1 MSPQLFFA
9 TVKSGCPASPF
20 AQRLGAAMFQEISM
34 HARFCAPARTRA
46 ALLTTTLLMSGILL
60 SSQALAQTVLPSGG
74 QVIAGAATINGSGS
88 QTVISQSSDKAIINW
103 TDFSI
108 GQGGK
113 VIFNNGAGTTLN
125 RVTGSNLS
133 SINGLLN
140 ATGSVYLI
148 NPNGVIIGK
157 TGVVNVGGGFVTS
170 ALDITNDNFLSGGDL
185 TFSGPSLASVVNLG
199 KIGALGGD
207 VALMAVNVQNSGTI
221 DAANGTAGLLAGH
234 KIIMRDSS
242 VNDGRFLI
250 VTGDADTTVTND
262 GAIAAA
268 SVELRAEGGNIYALA
283 GNTSGVI
290 RATGVSEK
298 DGKVWLTA
306 GTAGSVNMSGGTV
319 AASAANGDGGMIS
332 VTGGQVKVTANAT
345 LDASATGSGG
355 NGGTVKVIA
364 DMASGSLNFQGTA
377 RAGSLS
383 GNGGF
388 IETSGA
394 AVDFNGARIDTASA
408 TGKSGNWLIDPYN
421 LTIDASAATTIST
434 NLASTNVTLQT
445 TASGT
450 SAIGTASSGDGD
462 IIINSDITWASGN
475 TLTLDAYHGITVN
488 GNVTVAGAGGVIL
501 TTNDGGTGG
510 DYNFTI
516 GNGLNYT
523 GAGGSLSINGSA
535 YTLLY
540 SLSDFSSMEGS
551 TGKFA
556 LAKSLDATASSY
568 TASVVANF
576 GTSSNH
582 TGIFT
587 GLGNTITDLKITA
600 YYGYT
605 GLFGF
610 NFGTIRDIGLVG
622 GLIQADETGSL
633 VGFNYS
639 GVIKNAFSS
648 ATVMGGSSAGGLV
661 ETNSGVIS
669 NSFATGAVIGGW
681 TAGGLVAANYNGSGI
696 ISNSYA
702 TGSVYART
710 QGGGLAGIN
719 NGGTIINSFATG
731 ALTGTGAMGGLS
743 GSDNGGTITNSYY
756 DSGTTGA
763 VNGLGTTLTTAQL
776 QGGLPT
782 GFSTSAWATGTGL
795 YPYLKTFYPGGLQ
808 VITGTAQNNSGGAAS
823 TAQLAFYTGGAQLGS
838 ATSGANGYYY
848 FVAAP
853 GTTTASTELGATL
866 TLNGASGVSGLSY
879 TNAPSLSG
887 GNVVNFNIQSNLI
900 DLTTGATSYSSLQS
914 RLTAIFG
921 NSALTSAMTGITNPD
936 YKITTSGAFTLDTAL
951 TGGGA
956 VSIKTGGDLTI
967 DNAIT
972 VSGSKAL
979 TLDSHDNLYVNAN
992 LTASGS
998 NAATLAVGN
1007 GGSGDYYFALGDSLS
1022 FTGSGGSLSINGDN
1036 YTLLYSLGDL
1046 AGIDGS
1052 ANYALAR
1059 SLDASGQ
1066 TYSDA
1071 LVAEIQTT
1079 FTGLGHTVSN
1089 LTVNSSNDKAGLFG
1103 YNSGSGTIR
1112 DIGVVGGSIHGASNN
1127 GGLLGLNS
1135 GIVLNAYSSANVSG
1149 NGDDIGGLVG
1159 FNLGSISNSFATG
1172 SAKGRF
1178 YVGGLVGLSDNGPIT
1193 NAFATGSATA
1203 ESVAGGLVG
1212 HLAGGTVD
1220 NVYATGYASGSNGLF
1235 GVVSS
1240 NALIVN
1246 AYYDTNTNTNN
1257 GIGYNDGSYS
1267 VTGLTTAQLQGSLPS
1282 GFSSSAWAT
1291 GTGLYPY
1298 LKTFSPNGLQAFT
1311 GTMLDSNGE
1320 AVGAAQVALYTGGV
1334 QLGSASSGANGYY
1347 YFVTAPGTT
1356 TSSTELGATLTLN
1369 GASGVSG
1376 LNYTNAI
1383 SLSGGN
1389 VGNFNIQSDLI
1400 DLTTGASS
1408 YSNLQSRLT
1417 ATFGNSA
1424 LTSAL
1429 ASLTHPDYKITANG
1443 AFNFDRALTT
1453 GGGLN
1458 ATAAGGIILSA
1469 NLTTG
1474 GAATFNSA
1482 VTLGRDVTLTSDN
1495 ALAFHSTINGAHN
1508 LTLSGTSLDFAG
1520 AVGGTSALTS
1530 LTGTATAG
1538 DITVGGRITTTGA
1551 IRLAA
1556 NGSFTN
1562 TAGATALNAGGG
1574 FTVYTQDAYD
1584 PTGTMPVNSFGGL
1597 TATNYYND
1605 AYDFGTGTF
1614 ASAVPTGDHFV
1625 YAYAASLTP
1634 ILSGDATR
1642 TYNATTDAD
1651 TTGLTVSGTLLSDND
1666 SVTFNIDNASYD
1678 TKNAGTDKTITA
1690 DISLSS
1696 NPNNYTLDSSTA
1708 SAAIGTINQ
1717 AALTLAA
1724 ATGTKTYDTTM
1735 TSSGTVGISGLQGS
1749 DTVTGLSQSYDSKNA
1764 GSRTLGVNGGYV
1776 VNDGNGGGNYTVTT
1790 QTASG
1795 TIGKATLTAGLTGT
1809 VVKTYDATTDAGLT
1823 STNYSLTGV
1832 LGSDD
1837 VALNDPTS
1845 GSYSDKNAGTGKSVS
1860 VSGLV
1865 LSGGDADNYTVNS
1878 TASGAIGTINKAA
1891 LTLAAMTGTRTYDAT
1906 TTSSGTVGVSGLQG
1920 SDTVTGLSQSYD
1932 SKNAG
1937 SRTLGVNG
1945 GYVVNDGNG
1954 GGNYTITTQT
1964 ASGSINKATLV
1975 AGLTGTVEKTYDATT
1990 DANLTD
1996 ANYTLTGMFGGDSVT
2011 LNGPASGS
2019 YADQNAGT
2027 GKTVSVSGLALSGED
2042 AGNYTV
2048 NTSAF
2053 GAVGVIDRRLV
2064 TITADNIG
2072 KISGVNDPLLT
2083 WQMTL
2088 GSLAGNDTLTG
2099 GLSRATGENPGTYA
2113 ITQGSLAASD
2123 NYTVTFI
2130 GAKFTITP
2138 AGMQNQPVVNPVQN
2152 SFAPPPPFSSFS
2164 DNSGPDSGSSGGNAG
2179 GSAPAATGPST
2190 GDSPSSSTTCT
2201 DGGACANQ
2209 PYPGNQSFSSY
2220 VSFLSH

>member
-1 MSPQLFFA
+1 MQ
-9 TVKSGCPASPF
+9 
-20 AQRLGAAMFQEISM
+20 
-34 HARFCAPARTRA
+34 ARFCAPARTRA

-88 QTVISQSSDKAIINW
+88 QTMVSQSSDKAIINW

-113 VIFNNGAGTTLN
+113 VTFNNGTGTTLN
-125 RVTGSNLS
+125 RVTGGNLS
-133 SINGLLN
+133 SIDGLLN

-157 TGVVNVGGGFVTS
+157 TGVVNVGGGFVAS

-207 VALMAVNVQNSGTI
+207 VALMAVNVQNSGAI

-234 KIIMRDSS
+234 KIILRDSS

-250 VTGDADTTVTND
+250 VTGGADTTVTND

-268 SVELRAEGGNIYALA
+268 SAELRAEGGNIYALA

-298 DGKVWLTA
+298 DGKVWLIA
-306 GTAGSVNMSGGTV
+306 GTNGSVTMSGGTV
-319 AASAANGDGGMIS
+319 AASAANGDGGTIS
-332 VTGGQVKVTANAT
+332 VTGQTITVAADTT
-345 LDASATGSGG
+345 LDASSAAANG

-364 DMASGSLNFQGTA
+364 DMASGDLTFAGKALA
-377 RAGSLS
+377 RAGSLG

-388 IETSGA
+388 VETSGA
-394 AVDFNGARIDTASA
+394 AVDFNGARIDTSA
-408 TGKSGNWLIDPYN
+408 AAGKGGNWLIDPYN
-421 LTIDASAATTIST
+421 LTIDAGAATTIST

-488 GNVTVAGAGGVIL
+488 GNVTVAGAGGVVL

-523 GAGGSLSINGSA
+523 GAGGSLTINGSPYTLLYTMGDFAALSSASGNYALATSLDASGTIYNASVVNYFYGAFDGLGHAIDNLSLNDAYGMSNVGLFGYVTGTLRDIGVTNATVTSGNMGMGMGKAGILAGLVYTAGVVKNAYTTGTISENQGGNVGGLVGISYGTINNAYSTASVINTNGSSTGGLVGGNAGGSITDAYATGAVTGGTGFTGGLVGFNEYATITNAYATGAVTATGGNAGGITGYNSSGTLTNTYFDTDTTGMTVGVQGGTLAGATGLTTAQFQNGTLPSGFGSAWSTTSGLYPYLKSFGMVTADQKISGYAYNADGTFANAATVGIWSGGASLGVSASTGANGYYYIIVAPGTATSSTALGGTLTLSGASSVSGLSYTNSPTLTGSDVTDFNIKSGLIDLTSGATSYSSLQSLLGTTFGNSTLSSALTSITNPDYRITASGAFTLGSALTGGGAVSIKTGGDLTVNSAVTVGGSKALTLDSHDNLYVNANLTASGSNAVTLKSADGGSGDYYFALGDSLSFTGSGASLNINGEA

-540 SLSDFSSMEGS
+540 SLSDFSSLEGS

-776 QGGLPT
+776 QGGLPS
-782 GFSTSAWATGTGL
+782 GFSSSAWATGTGL

-808 VITGTAQNNSGGAAS
+808 AITGTAQNNSGGAAS
-823 TAQLAFYTGGAQLGS
+823 AAQLAFYTGGAQLGS
-838 ATSGANGYYY
+838 ASSGANGYYY
-848 FVAAP
+848 FVTAP
-853 GTTTASTELGATL
+853 GTATASTELGATL

-887 GNVVNFNIQSNLI
+887 GNVVNFNI
-900 DLTTGATSYSSLQS
+900 T
-914 RLTAIFG
+914 
-921 NSALTSAMTGITNPD
+921 
-936 YKITTSGAFTLDTAL
+936 
-951 TGGGA
+951 
-956 VSIKTGGDLTI
+956 
-967 DNAIT
+967 
-972 VSGSKAL
+972 
-979 TLDSHDNLYVNAN
+979 
-992 LTASGS
+992 
-998 NAATLAVGN
+998 
-1007 GGSGDYYFALGDSLS
+1007 
-1022 FTGSGGSLSINGDN
+1022 
-1036 YTLLYSLGDL
+1036 
-1046 AGIDGS
+1046 
-1052 ANYALAR
+1052 
-1059 SLDASGQ
+1059 
-1066 TYSDA
+1066 
-1071 LVAEIQTT
+1071 
-1079 FTGLGHTVSN
+1079 
-1089 LTVNSSNDKAGLFG
+1089 
-1103 YNSGSGTIR
+1103 
-1112 DIGVVGGSIHGASNN
+1112 
-1127 GGLLGLNS
+1127 
-1135 GIVLNAYSSANVSG
+1135 
-1149 NGDDIGGLVG
+1149 
-1159 FNLGSISNSFATG
+1159 
-1172 SAKGRF
+1172 
-1178 YVGGLVGLSDNGPIT
+1178 
-1193 NAFATGSATA
+1193 
-1203 ESVAGGLVG
+1203 
-1212 HLAGGTVD
+1212 
-1220 NVYATGYASGSNGLF
+1220 
-1235 GVVSS
+1235 
-1240 NALIVN
+1240 
-1246 AYYDTNTNTNN
+1246 
-1257 GIGYNDGSYS
+1257 
-1267 VTGLTTAQLQGSLPS
+1267 
-1282 GFSSSAWAT
+1282 
-1291 GTGLYPY
+1291 
-1298 LKTFSPNGLQAFT
+1298 
-1311 GTMLDSNGE
+1311 
-1320 AVGAAQVALYTGGV
+1320 
-1334 QLGSASSGANGYY
+1334 
-1347 YFVTAPGTT
+1347 
-1356 TSSTELGATLTLN
+1356 
-1369 GASGVSG
+1369 
-1376 LNYTNAI
+1376 
-1383 SLSGGN
+1383 
-1389 VGNFNIQSDLI
+1389 SDLI
-1400 DLTTGASS
+1400 DLTTGATS

-1530 LTGTATAG
+1530 LAGTATAG
-1538 DITVGGRITTTGA
+1538 DITVGGRIATMGA

-1666 SVTFNIDNASYD
+1666 SVTFSIDNASYD
-1678 TKNAGTDKTITA
+1678 TKNAGTDKTVTA

-1708 SAAIGTINQ
+1708 SAAVGTIDKATLVAGLTGMVEKTYDATTDASLTKVNYTLTGVFGSDDVALNDPASGRYADKNAGTGKTVSVSGLVLSGGDADNYTVNTSASGAIGTIDK
-1717 AALTLAA
+1717 ATLSLAA
-1724 ATGTKTYDTTM
+1724 VTGTRTYDATT
-1735 TSSGTVGISGLQGS
+1735 TSSGTVGVYGLQGS

-1776 VNDGNGGGNYTVTT
+1776 VNDGNGG
-1790 QTASG
+1790 S
-1795 TIGKATLTAGLTGT
+1795 
-1809 VVKTYDATTDAGLT
+1809 
-1823 STNYSLTGV
+1823 
-1832 LGSDD
+1832 
-1837 VALNDPTS
+1837 
-1845 GSYSDKNAGTGKSVS
+1845 
-1860 VSGLV
+1860 
-1865 LSGGDADNYTVNS
+1865 
-1878 TASGAIGTINKAA
+1878 
-1891 LTLAAMTGTRTYDAT
+1891 
-1906 TTSSGTVGVSGLQG
+1906 
-1920 SDTVTGLSQSYD
+1920 
-1932 SKNAG
+1932 
-1937 SRTLGVNG
+1937 
-1945 GYVVNDGNG
+1945 
-1954 GGNYTITTQT
+1954 NYTITTQT
-1964 ASGSINKATLV
+1964 ASGTINKATLV
-1975 AGLTGTVEKTYDATT
+1975 ADLTGMVEKTYDATT
-1990 DANLTD
+1990 DASLTN
-1996 ANYTLTGMFGGDSVT
+1996 ANYTLTGVFGGDSVT
-2011 LNGPASGS
+2011 LNDPASGS

-2053 GAVGVIDRRLV
+2053 GAVGVIDKRSV
-2064 TITADNIG
+2064 TITADDIG

-2088 GSLAGNDTLTG
+2088 GSLAGNDSVSG

-2152 SFAPPPPFSSFS
+2152 SFAPPPPFSAFS

-2179 GSAPAATGPST
+2179 GSAPAATGPGT

-2220 VSFLSH
+2220 VSFLSY

>member
-1 MSPQLFFA
+1 MQ
-9 TVKSGCPASPF
+9 
-20 AQRLGAAMFQEISM
+20 
-34 HARFCAPARTRA
+34 ARFCAPARTRA
-46 ALLTTTLLMSGILL
+46 ALLTTTLLMSGMVL
-60 SSQALAQTVLPSGG
+60 SGHAAAQSAVTAMPSGG

-108 GQGGK
+108 GQGGE
-113 VIFNNGAGTTLN
+113 VTFNNGTGATLN
-125 RVTGSNLS
+125 RVTGGNLS
-133 SINGLLN
+133 SINGFLS

-157 TGVVNVGGGFVTS
+157 TGVVTVGGGFVAS
-170 ALDITNDNFLSGGDL
+170 ALDITNDNFLSGGDQ

-207 VALMAVNVQNSGTI
+207 VALMAVNVQNSGAI
-221 DAANGTAGLLAGH
+221 EAANGTAGLLAGH

-242 VNDGRFLI
+242 VDDGRFLI
-250 VTGDADTTVTND
+250 VTGGADTALTND

-268 SVELRAEGGNIYALA
+268 SAELRAEGGNIYALA

-290 RATGVSEK
+290 RATGVSAK

-306 GTAGSVNMSGGTV
+306 GTNGSVTMSGGTV
-319 AASAANGDGGMIS
+319 AASAANGDGGAIS
-332 VTGGQVKVTANAT
+332 VTGGQIKVASNAT
-345 LDASATGSGG
+345 LDASATVTGG

-364 DMASGSLNFQGTA
+364 DMASGNLTFTGKA
-377 RAGSLS
+377 LAKAGSLG

-388 IETSGA
+388 VETSGA
-394 AVDFNGARIDTASA
+394 AVDFNGARIDTSSA
-408 TGKSGNWLIDPYN
+408 AGKSGNWLIDPYN
-421 LTIDASAATTIST
+421 LTIDSGAATTIST
-434 NLASTNVTLQT
+434 NLASTSVTLQT

-488 GNVTVAGAGGVIL
+488 GNVTVAGVGGVVL

-776 QGGLPT
+776 QGGLPS
-782 GFSTSAWATGTGL
+782 GFSSSVWATGTGL

-823 TAQLAFYTGGAQLGS
+823 AAQLAFYTGGAQLGS

-887 GNVVNFNIQSNLI
+887 GNVVNFNIQSKLI

-921 NSALTSAMTGITNPD
+921 NWALTGITNPD

-1022 FTGSGGSLSINGDN
+1022 FTGSGGSLSINGDA
-1036 YTLLYSLGDL
+1036 YTLLYTLSDL

-1059 SLDASGQ
+1059 SLDASAQ
-1066 TYSDA
+1066 TYNGAVVSQ
-1071 LVAEIQTT
+1071 VQTT

-1089 LTVNSSNDKAGLFG
+1089 LTVNSSNDQAGLFG

-1112 DIGVVGGSIHGASNN
+1112 DIGVIGGSINGASNN

-1135 GIVLNAYSSANVSG
+1135 GAVLNAYSSANVSG
-1149 NGDDIGGLVG
+1149 SGDDIGGLVG

-1172 SAKGRF
+1172 TVRGRF

-1246 AYYDTNTNTNN
+1246 AYYDTDTNTND

-1267 VTGLTTAQLQGSLPS
+1267 VTGLTTAQLQGNLPS

-1298 LKTFSPNGLQAFT
+1298 LKTFSPNGLQAIA
-1311 GTMLDSNGE
+1311 GTALDGSGG
-1320 AVGAAQVALYTGGV
+1320 AAGAAQLAFYADGA
-1334 QLGSASSGANGYY
+1334 QLGNASSGANGYY
-1347 YFVTAPGTT
+1347 YFVTAPGTA

-1369 GASGVSG
+1369 GASGASG
-1376 LNYTNAI
+1376 LSYTNAP

-1389 VGNFNIQSDLI
+1389 VVNFNIKSNLI
-1400 DLTTGASS
+1400 DLTTGATR
-1408 YSNLQSRLT
+1408 YSNLQNRLT
-1417 ATFGNSA
+1417 ATFGSSA
-1424 LTSAL
+1424 LSNAL
-1429 ASLTHPDYKITANG
+1429 AGIGSPDYKITASG
-1443 AFNFDRALTT
+1443 AFNFDQTLTT
-1453 GGGLN
+1453 DGSLN

-1482 VTLGRDVTLTSDN
+1482 VTLGRDVALISGD
-1495 ALAFHSTINGAHN
+1495 ALAFHSTINGAHK
-1508 LTLSGTSLDFAG
+1508 LTLSGGSLDFGG
-1520 AVGGTSALTS
+1520 AVGGTTALTS
-1530 LTGTATAG
+1530 LAGEATAG
-1538 DITVGGRITTTGA
+1538 NITVGGQITTTGA
-1551 IRLAA
+1551 ILLAA
-1556 NGSFTN
+1556 NGSFIN
-1562 TAGATALNAGGG
+1562 TAGATALNAGGD

-1605 AYDFGTGTF
+1605 AYDFGTGAF

-1634 ILSGDATR
+1634 TLSGTASK
-1642 TYNATTDAD
+1642 TYNSTTTAD

-1678 TKNAGTDKTITA
+1678 TKNAGTNKTVTA

-1724 ATGTKTYDTTM
+1724 TSGARTYDTTT
-1735 TSSGTVGISGLQGS
+1735 TSSGTVGVYGLQGS

-1764 GSRTLGVNGGYV
+1764 GLRTLGVNGGYV
-1776 VNDGNGGGNYTVTT
+1776 VNDGN
-1790 QTASG
+1790 
-1795 TIGKATLTAGLTGT
+1795 
-1809 VVKTYDATTDAGLT
+1809 D
-1823 STNYSLTGV
+1823 
-1832 LGSDD
+1832 
-1837 VALNDPTS
+1837 
-1845 GSYSDKNAGTGKSVS
+1845 
-1860 VSGLV
+1860 
-1865 LSGGDADNYTVNS
+1865 
-1878 TASGAIGTINKAA
+1878 
-1891 LTLAAMTGTRTYDAT
+1891 
-1906 TTSSGTVGVSGLQG
+1906 
-1920 SDTVTGLSQSYD
+1920 
-1932 SKNAG
+1932 
-1937 SRTLGVNG
+1937 
-1945 GYVVNDGNG
+1945 

-1964 ASGSINKATLV
+1964 ASGIINKATLI
-1975 AGLTGTVEKTYDATT
+1975 AGLTGTVGKTYDATT
-1990 DANLTD
+1990 DASLTN
-1996 ANYTLTGMFGGDSVT
+1996 ANYTLTGVFGGDNVT
-2011 LNGPASGS
+2011 LNDPASGS
-2019 YADQNAGT
+2019 YSDQNAGT

-2053 GAVGVIDRRLV
+2053 GAVGVIDKRSV

-2088 GSLAGNDTLTG
+2088 GSLAGNDTVNG
-2099 GLSRATGENPGTYA
+2099 GLSRATGENPGDYA
-2113 ITQGSLAASD
+2113 ITQGSLAASG

-2138 AGMQNQPVVNPVQN
+2138 VGMQNQPVVNSVQN
-2152 SFAPPPPFSSFS
+2152 SFAPPPSFSSFS
-2164 DNSGPDSGSSGGNAG
+2164 GNSGPDSGSSG
-2179 GSAPAATGPST
+2179 T